1 MATIR
6 SAPVEAK
13 AIVIAVAILAGLL
26 MIASCNPQRQQDC
39 EKIVSAMR
47 ELDEGAPNAAIVDQV
62 NQQVQALQ
70 LQDQPLQIY
79 AENYRNTLSG
89 LSSSLRLNESSSAPD
104 GTDDVIKSQLKI
116 ARADSRDVQ
125 RYCSQ

>member
-6 SAPVEAK
+6 IAPVEAK
-13 AIVIAVAILAGLL
+13 ATVAAVATLAGLL
-26 MIASCNPQRQQDC
+26 TIASCNPQRQQDC
-39 EKIVSAMR
+39 EKFVSTMKDI
-47 ELDEGAPNAAIVDQV
+47 DEGSPSAATVDRV
-62 NQQVQALQ
+62 AQQVQGLG

-89 LSSSLRLNESSSAPD
+89 LSSSLRLNESSAPPD
-104 GTDDVIKSQLKI
+104 GTDDVIKSQLRI
-116 ARADSRDVQ
+116 ARTDSRDVQ